1 MATLKDVANLAGVSI
16 ATVSNYLNNTKPV
29 SKEIS
34 KKIQDA
40 VNELHYSINQNAKNL
55 KSKTNTD
62 IGVILP
68 SLNDSY
74 YVQLFQG
81 IKSYFQNTN
90 YYLNL
95 DFSENIPE
103 SEKTLSIICLKK
115 QVCGLILVSC
125 QPMNW
130 KFYYD
135 NFYI

>member
-103 SEKTLSIICLKK
+103 SEKIC
-115 QVCGLILVSC
+115 
-125 QPMNW
+125 
-130 KFYYD
+130 
-135 NFYI
+135 

>member
-55 KSKTNTD
+55 VNLKQITD

-68 SLNDSY
+68 
-74 YVQLFQG
+74 
-81 IKSYFQNTN
+81 
-90 YYLNL
+90 
-95 DFSENIPE
+95 
-103 SEKTLSIICLKK
+103 
-115 QVCGLILVSC
+115 
-125 QPMNW
+125 
-130 KFYYD
+130 
-135 NFYI
+135 